1 MFIYLQVNIISM
13 ISKGELM
20 KSRLKADQAEGL
32 LKILKERFENNRDRH
47 KELNWSEIKLKL
59 ESSPDKLWSLN
70 EMERTGG
77 EPDVIGYDKNAS
89 EFIFCDCSPETPG
102 GRRNLCYDNEALES
116 RKANKPGGSAVGMA
130 DSMGI
135 EMVTKE
141 QYYQLQETGK
151 FDTKTSSWVKTPDE
165 IRKLGG
171 ALFCDRRYDSVFTY
185 HNGAESYYSG
195 RGFRGILRV

>member
-1 MFIYLQVNIISM
+1 
-13 ISKGELM
+13 M

-59 ESSPDKLWSLN
+59 ESSPDKLWSLY

-77 EPDVIGYDKNAS
+77 EPDVIGYDDKTS

-102 GRRNLCYDNEALES
+102 GRRNLCYDNEALKS
-116 RKANKPGGSAVGMA
+116 RKANKPGGSAVDMA

-195 RGFRGILRV
+195 IGFRGILRV